1 MFLKNLNQT
10 KKLFLIFES
19 FTLFLIIITIFQ
31 MQQIYDNSILVKE
44 DDINR
49 TKHLQILLLILFIAN
64 YIANVKSKYEMSGF
78 NGNKFYANCLLLPGM
93 LIESYVLYELF
104 NMTLSEMTIALLTLS
119 IIVFMTVDFL
129 IDFNIYQKFNKN
141 HKKRI
146 IIKEGQEGIN
156 LV

>member
-49 TKHLQILLLILFIAN
+49 TKHLQILLLVLFIAN

-78 NGNKFYANCLLLPGM
+78 NGNKFYANCLLIPGF
-93 LIESYVLYELF
+93 LIECY
-104 NMTLSEMTIALLTLS
+104 NLSEIFQMNMSDIPLPILSLS
-119 IIVFMTVDFL
+119 ILTFLAVDFA
-129 IDFNIYQKFNKN
+129 IEVNIYKKFHKNK
-141 HKKRI
+141 KKKI
-146 IIKEGQEGIN
+146 IINEAQEELI
-156 LV
+156 